1 MLRSK
6 KKNKANIDYNLE
18 LDNAT
23 NHFIV
28 VMDNTFQRV

>member
-6 KKNKANIDYNLE
+6 KKKANIDYNLE
-18 LDNAT
+18 LANAMK
-23 NHFIV
+23 HFIV